1 MGQMVITVSNRGIYY
16 VEDDAGNKIAGP
28 FENNA
33 AAWRYV
39 DRASNDTV
47 SIAEEN
53 AEWAWDRGIYKGL

>member
-1 MGQMVITVSNRGIYY
+1 MIKAVPTDGVYY

-33 AAWRYV
+33 SAWRYV
-39 DRASNDTV
+39 DRASNEAV
-47 SIAEEN
+47 SIAEKK